1 MRAPVGIRS
10 GIKASIS
17 NGLFVVEERSWMPL
31 VCRWKPALNHRLG
44 TSFSLDFQTSSE
56 AMIGLRQDCIESSRT
71 FEIEIKDT
79 ARKISSKQNKAKA
92 QDQEK
97 IAPSA
102 HHVETQIKIT

>member
-1 MRAPVGIRS
+1 MDAFSMSLETSFESSV
-10 GIKASIS
+10 
-17 NGLFVVEERSWMPL
+17 
-31 VCRWKPALNHRLG
+31 G

-79 ARKISSKQNKAKA
+79 ARKISSKQNKAQA